1 MTAIVYPLRRIPAGQ
16 VCPHGIYRSTL
27 KHSHRGQGTDASEQ
41 MISVRSKGPAMGN
54 ASEKANRAVSGAA
67 SASRSPALRVLA
79 RAGYVFIGL
88 LHILIGVIA
97 LQIAGGQGGEADQT
111 GAIGAVASKPGGV
124 FLLWAGAVACA
135 ALALWMVSEAVF
147 EARSQSESKKKL
159 QKAGTAGGK
168 ALVFGVL
175 AFTFA
180 VFATGGSKSSSQS
193 ATDFTAKLMAAPAG
207 VVLLVVVGLAIIGAG
222 GYYAYKG
229 FSRHF
234 MEDLQDPGNARTAVE
249 WTGSVGYVAKGV
261 VLAVVGVLVIA
272 AAVTADPSKSTGL
285 DGGLKTLGSQ
295 PYGTVLLAVIAVG
308 LACYGVYS
316 MARARYGRF

>member
-1 MTAIVYPLRRIPAGQ
+1 
-16 VCPHGIYRSTL
+16 
-27 KHSHRGQGTDASEQ
+27 

-79 RAGYVFIGL
+79 RAGFVVIGL

-207 VVLLVVVGLAIIGAG
+207 VVLLVAVGLAIIGAG

-229 FSRHF
+229 FTRNF
-234 MEDLQDPGNARTAVE
+234 MEDLQDPGSARTAVE

-261 VLAVVGVLVIA
+261 VLAVVGALVIA